1 LLALPLLAACGG
13 AAPVSIASVAS
24 VPTAIST
31 PTPAPTPV
39 ASAGPAIGDACVV
52 GTWRVLRDTLSMS
65 FETPQGIVT
74 VVIAGGVGELDHYFS
89 NATAVENL
97 AGTAFTGAAHGYRIV
112 LRVSG
117 TLRSPV
123 VFASGRETLEPI
135 DSSGAHATISINGSA
150 PRVYPPASY
159 ESLTYTCSGNS
170 LTETDSIGDV
180 YTYRRVSSV
189 P

>member
-1 LLALPLLAACGG
+1 VRWRGTDRDRERGIRGGRDQHTGTNTGGKRWTGDRRCVRRRNLA
-13 AAPVSIASVAS
+13 S
-24 VPTAIST
+24 
-31 PTPAPTPV
+31 
-39 ASAGPAIGDACVV
+39 
-52 GTWRVLRDTLSMS
+52 LRDTLSMS

-74 VVIAGGVGELDHYFS
+74 VVIAGGVGELDHSFS

-97 AGTAFTGAAHGYRIV
+97 AGTAFTGAAHRYRIV

-159 ESLTYTCSGNS
+159 ESLTYTCSGNT
-170 LTETDSIGDV
+170 LTETDSVGDV
-180 YTYRRVSSV
+180 YTFRRVSSV